1 MMRVNLKMSSK
12 SFFNK
17 SNSRKLLKYQ
27 RDIEELMDNYIR
39 FHLNYPLT
47 NLAFIKKNLMLSV
60 DYSIERIIA
69 END

>member
-1 MMRVNLKMSSK
+1 MNFKMSSK

-39 FHLNYPLT
+39 FHLNSPLT
-47 NLAFIKKNLMLSV
+47 DLAFIKKNLMLSV
-60 DYSIERIIA
+60 DYSIERIIK
-69 END
+69 

>member
-1 MMRVNLKMSSK
+1 MSSQ

-39 FHLNYPLT
+39 FHLNSPLT
-47 NLAFIKKNLMLSV
+47 DLAFIKKNLILSV
-60 DYSIERIIA
+60 NYSIERIIK
-69 END
+69 